1 MSSLKFNPNSIF
13 SLMEM
18 DNLFHD
24 MDLSNFDFVISI
36 DSLKVSVNRSFQ
48 YSVDMSFYC
57 TINNQSYHKKYHYDI
72 PKSKD
77 NLVDWLMF
85 YLDIH
90 KDEEIKLMTLLDCV

>member
-13 SLMEM
+13 ALMEM
-18 DNLFHD
+18 DKLFHD

-57 TINNQSYHKKYHYDI
+57 TINNQSYHKNYHYDI
-72 PKSKD
+72 PK
-77 NLVDWLMF
+77 
-85 YLDIH
+85 
-90 KDEEIKLMTLLDCV
+90 